1 MSAVCPICRSAHSP
15 HCTLKPRGE
24 SKKLKALK
32 KELAE
37 TRACLADLREG
48 KTGAVLWSAS
58 YEPRDSEW
66 EAPNELIL
74 RASSSA
80 AALEL
85 IRGEIDSMHVD
96 GCDDHQVFD
105 VRLVRVDDSA
115 PGFCRF
121 PDDAIE
127 HSFEFHEENAVDEDG
142 FPLSELAAD

>member
-1 MSAVCPICRSAHSP
+1 M
-15 HCTLKPRGE
+15 TTKQLK
-24 SKKLKALK
+24 KKTKLNKVDQLK

-37 TRACLADLREG
+37 MRACLADLREG

-96 GCDDHQVFD
+96 GCDDHQVFN

-121 PDDAIE
+121 PDAAIE
-127 HSFEFHEENAVDEDG
+127 HSFEFNEENAMDEDG